1 MVGITELEYDM
12 KNYHVTITV
21 EILLGELCAECTVHA
36 TLTTTLVLTGM
47 IMKYA

>member
-1 MVGITELEYDM
+1 M
-12 KNYHVTITV
+12 TITV
-21 EILLGELCAECTVHA
+21 EILVGDLCAECTVHA